1 MIGLTSGLFR
11 LLVVVAL
18 FGLVAV
24 VAVATRYDYG
34 PSLQQFGSVPLPH
47 RIDRWTGQV
56 EFWVGVK
63 DGWVDPAKTADAR
76 K

>member
-1 MIGLTSGLFR
+1 MIGLTPGLFR
-11 LLVVVAL
+11 LFVVVAL
-18 FGLVAV
+18 SALVIV
-24 VAVATRYDYG
+24 VAVATRYDYE

-47 RIDRWTGQV
+47 RVDRWTGRV

-63 DGWVDPAKTADAR
+63 EGWVDPAKAANPG